1 MKDFEAIK
9 VLWKVQKEVP
19 VSYDTVIKNISA
31 NRKSYAVKLVLQGI
45 VVFIAIIA
53 VVAIW
58 FLKHFYT
65 WTTHLSMFILCYC
78 MIYYLIMQFR
88 EYKQVKQFDQHL
100 LKPHAFIEYL
110 KRYKQNSYLFNTRN
124 FKMYTLGIGTA
135 FLLILFELYFITSPL
150 LFLIFTIAAVAWFL
164 YSYFVLMKAY
174 TKQEKSRIEDDPAE
188 LCGSAC

>member
-1 MKDFEAIK
+1 
-9 VLWKVQKEVP
+9 VQKEAP
-19 VSYDTVIKNISA
+19 LSYDLVIKNISA
-31 NRKSYAVKLVLQGI
+31 NRKRYGAKLILQS
-45 VVFIAIIA
+45 IA
-53 VVAIW
+53 VSIAVLGVLAIW
-58 FLKHFYT
+58 LLKPFFT

-174 TKQEKSRIEDDPAE
+174 TK
-188 LCGSAC
+188 